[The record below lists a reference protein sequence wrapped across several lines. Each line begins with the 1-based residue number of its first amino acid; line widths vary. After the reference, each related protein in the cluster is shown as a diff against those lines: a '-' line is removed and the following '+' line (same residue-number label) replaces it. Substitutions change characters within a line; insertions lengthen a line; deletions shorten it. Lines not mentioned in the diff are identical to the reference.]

1 MKPNDFLTSH
11 LYHSIT
17 GNEAQVKHLVYLKT
31 FKSSLVFIAEESL
44 GSSMKEVTKKH
55 WLLLLLDSSFA
66 WMRFACMKI
75 YLRSKSV
82 SAKSACSSYR
92 VHWAL

>member
-31 FKSSLVFIAEESL
+31 LKPSIVFIAEESL
-44 GSSMKEVTKKH
+44 GSSMKEVTEKH
-55 WLLLLLDSSFA
+55 
-66 WMRFACMKI
+66 
-75 YLRSKSV
+75 
-82 SAKSACSSYR
+82 
-92 VHWAL
+92 